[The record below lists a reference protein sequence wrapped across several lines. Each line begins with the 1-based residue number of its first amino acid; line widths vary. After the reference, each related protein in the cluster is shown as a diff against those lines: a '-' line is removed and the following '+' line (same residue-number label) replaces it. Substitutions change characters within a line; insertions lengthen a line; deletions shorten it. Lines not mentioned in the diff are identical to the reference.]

1 MDVKGG
7 DAWSRGL
14 FSLSDARTKSAPVEF
29 VGTGARSISSLL
41 GKKVESAPRGVAG
54 IRERAGYLPSY

>member
-1 MDVKGG
+1 MLGAG
-7 DAWSRGL
+7 DCFLSLMQGRRVLLWS
-14 FSLSDARTKSAPVEF
+14 F

-54 IRERAGYLPSY
+54 I

>member
-14 FSLSDARTKSAPVEF
+14 FSLSDARTESAPVELCRY
-29 VGTGARSISSLL
+29 GS
-41 GKKVESAPRGVAG
+41 KVDIFAVRQKG
-54 IRERAGYLPSY
+54 